1 MGTLFVLIVAISF
14 GIVRFMVPVH
24 GLNDADIF
32 KDLAHIFVGG
42 LFGAAIAET
51 IRDYNQQTDWVNL
64 WTVAVLAN
72 WRLWAMA
79 WGLTGLEVAA
89 FFIRKGGAT

>member
-42 LFGAAIAET
+42 LFGAAIKGTARNRQDGFPLIAAFAAE
-51 IRDYNQQTDWVNL
+51 
-64 WTVAVLAN
+64 

-89 FFIRKGGAT
+89 FFIRKG